1 MSYGNLSLYWPV
13 IGSCAAVAWV
23 SGVSGGKGERWKRK
37 NLLSPCSLG
46 RPDTQASA
54 AGSEYAC
61 LSYKM
66 TAFFTTERILN
77 VLKACLTLT
86 NKMFPPWSNHTRQYA
101 TRKPPEIKQMAAIL
115 IFALWEKPGES
126 AEFGSE
132 GRSGKDRRRSR
143 ALCIS
148 SKFPE
153 ISVRQ

>member
-1 MSYGNLSLYWPV
+1 
-13 IGSCAAVAWV
+13 
-23 SGVSGGKGERWKRK
+23 
-37 NLLSPCSLG
+37 
-46 RPDTQASA
+46 
-54 AGSEYAC
+54 
-61 LSYKM
+61 M

-126 AEFGSE
+126 AKFGSE

-153 ISVRQ
+153 ISVRQKVENVSSARPTGKFPEKVENLKGTVEPRLTTTSLIRPPRCYDHFFCPGETSIHFLIRKPR